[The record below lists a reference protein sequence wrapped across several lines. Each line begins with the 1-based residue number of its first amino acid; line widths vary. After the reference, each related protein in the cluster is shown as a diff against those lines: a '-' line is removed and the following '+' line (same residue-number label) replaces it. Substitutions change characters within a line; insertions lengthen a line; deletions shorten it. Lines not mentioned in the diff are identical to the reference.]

1 MRRGDLVTI
10 AVQGDFGKPR
20 PAVVVQNDMVAETN
34 NVLVCP
40 LTTVRGPFE
49 TLRIAIRPAPGNG
62 LRSESFVMLTN
73 VVAAPR
79 SKCGSVIGRLTDDE
93 MAAIDA
99 RLAFIFGLVR

>member
-20 PAVVVQNDMVAETN
+20 PAVIVQNDMVSGTN

-40 LTTVRGPFE
+40 LTTAQGPFE
-49 TLRIAIRPAPGNG
+49 TLRVAIPPAPGNG
-62 LRSESFVMLTN
+62 LRSESFAMITN

-79 SKCGSVIGRLTDDE
+79 SKCGTVIGRLTDDE

-99 RLAFIFGLVR
+99 RLAFVFGLAR